1 VKDASDPMAGMAHMF
16 AQMGQEMPETPLIL
30 EVNPDHAMIQ
40 KLDKLENE
48 TTFAD
53 MAWILLDSAKLA
65 EGLEP
70 KDKSAFSARIARV
83 ATAAL

>member
-1 VKDASDPMAGMAHMF
+1 MF
-16 AQMGQEMPETPLIL
+16 AQMGQEIPETPLIL
-30 EVNPDHAMIQ
+30 EVNPEHAMIQ

-53 MAWILLDSAKLA
+53 MAWILLDLAKLS

-70 KDKSAFSARIARV
+70 KNKAEFSARIARV
-83 ATAAL
+83 ATEAL